1 MGLLHIGDD
10 PDDPRH
16 AHMGEDE
23 VMIVALYE
31 RVSTNTQTVD
41 NQTLRLQNYAEDH
54 GYIIYDKY
62 CDVASGA
69 DPKRPQLDRL
79 LRDAKLH
86 KFDRI
91 LCVKIDRL
99 ARSMINLLDVMQKL
113 DSYKVSISFLD
124 QPFDTGTY
132 EGRMMLQILGAL
144 AEFERELIRDRTNA
158 GLERARAQG
167 KVSGRPRK
175 ALSAYQL
182 AKAMR
187 ILEEQ
192 PHISQRKLAEQF
204 DGIAPKT
211 LIKLLKEEGVL

>member
-1 MGLLHIGDD
+1 
-10 PDDPRH
+10 
-16 AHMGEDE
+16 
-23 VMIVALYE
+23 MIVALYE

-41 NQTLRLQNYAEDH
+41 NQTLRLQSYAEDH
-54 GYIIYDKY
+54 GYIIFDKY

-113 DSYKVSISFLD
+113 DSYKVSISVLD

-132 EGRMMLQILGAL
+132 EGRMMLQVLGAL
-144 AEFERELIRDRTNA
+144 AEFERELIRDRTLA
-158 GLERARAQG
+158 GLRRAKAEG
-167 KVSGRPRK
+167 KVAGRPRRGLSEYQRNK
-175 ALSAYQL
+175 ALQIL
-182 AKAMR
+182 A
-187 ILEEQ
+187 ED
-192 PHISQRKLAEQF
+192 PHISQKKLAEQF
-204 DGIAPKT
+204 DGISQKT
-211 LIKLLKEEGVL
+211 LITLLKEEGIL

>member
-1 MGLLHIGDD
+1 
-10 PDDPRH
+10 
-16 AHMGEDE
+16 
-23 VMIVALYE
+23 MIVAIYA
-31 RVSTNTQTVD
+31 RVSTSTQTVD
-41 NQTLRLQNYAEDH
+41 NQIYRLSKYAEER
-54 GYIIYDKY
+54 GWIIGEIF

-69 DPKRPQLDRL
+69 DPKRPQLDAMIEAARL
-79 LRDAKLH
+79 C
-86 KFDRI
+86 KFDMI
-91 LCVKIDRL
+91 LCTKIDRL
-99 ARSMINLLDVMQKL
+99 ARSMINLLDVMQRL
-113 DSYKVSISFLD
+113 DTYRVRVFFLD
-124 QPFDTGTY
+124 QPIDTSQAT
-132 EGRMMLQILGAL
+132 GRMVFSILGAL

-211 LIKLLKEEGVL
+211 LIKLLKEEGIM

>member
-1 MGLLHIGDD
+1 
-10 PDDPRH
+10 
-16 AHMGEDE
+16 
-23 VMIVALYE
+23 MIVAIYA
-31 RVSTNTQTVD
+31 RVSTSSQTND
-41 NQTLRLQNYAEDH
+41 NQLLRMEKFCEER
-54 GYIIYDKY
+54 GWIIGDIF

-69 DPKRPQLDRL
+69 DPKRPQLDRMIEAAR
-79 LRDAKLH
+79 LR
-86 KFDRI
+86 KFDMI

-99 ARSMINLLDVMQKL
+99 ARSMINLLDVMTKL
-113 DSYKVSISFLD
+113 DSYGVKIFFLD
-124 QPFDTGTY
+124 QPIDTSQAT
-132 EGRMMLQILGAL
+132 GRMVFSILGAL

-158 GLERARAQG
+158 GLARARAEG

-182 AKAMR
+182 AKAMK

-211 LIKLLKEEGVL
+211 LIRLLKEEGVL